1 MKDRIKQLRKSLK
14 LTQAEFANKI
24 GLGGNTIARYELGD
38 RAPSNA
44 VIQSICREFHVREEW
59 LRTGVGDMM
68 ETTPEDLIAQVAREH
83 NLGPGGMALLRVIV
97 RAFETLGPEAMDEL
111 FEETIPQLR
120 AEYEAQKSELYS
132 SALKAVAE
140 FEAQAD
146 ASILPEQEAK

>member
-14 LTQAEFANKI
+14 LTQNEFGEKI
-24 GLGGNTIARYELGD
+24 GMVGSAITKYEKGERSL
-38 RAPSNA
+38 SNA

-59 LRTGVGDMM
+59 LRTGEGDMI

-111 FEETIPQLR
+111 FEETIPRLR
-120 AEYEAQKSELYS
+120 AEYDAQKSELYA

-140 FEAQAD
+140 FEAQAA
-146 ASILPEQEAK
+146 ASIQPEQEAK